1 MITVKRFTASWCA
14 PCKMLA
20 PMFKQMQ
27 QELPDVEFKTFD
39 IDEHP
44 QEALLETIRSVPTV
58 LISNSDNGKT
68 ISLVGANPKTAY
80 LNAMEA
86 VKV

>member
-20 PMFKQMQ
+20 PIFKQMQ
-27 QELPDVEFKTFD
+27 EEMPDITFETVD
-39 IDEHP
+39 VDENP
-44 QEALLETIRSVPTV
+44 EEAEAYSVRSVPTV
-58 LISNSDNGKT
+58 FIHNDENNKVIGLT
-68 ISLVGANPKTAY
+68 GANPKTAY